1 MQRKTFSSTL
11 LLAALAAAVWFVSAG
26 SAAPPPPTIVTGQD
40 AGWPDVRGWNAQGG
54 AARQWAPW
62 GESPLAFSPYATYQQ
77 GVRVTVGDV
86 NGDGR
91 PEIITAPGKSAF
103 TELRVFDGQTFHQVG
118 SMLPFKDAAWWAGA
132 YVATG
137 DTNGDGRAEIV
148 EGLDAGCCTTL
159 HVLDGQSGDDLSGFF
174 PYGSRSEV
182 GARVTSADVNGD
194 GKAEIL
200 AVPLGSARV
209 SVYPA
214 AGGPAFRSIDS
225 FGADRAGLVSIAAG
239 NVVGDSRA
247 DLVAAA
253 PTDSGAEV
261 KIIDVGSGETR
272 ASFYPYGSMVV
283 SSVEVALGDVNGDG
297 SLDIVLSASTP
308 GGTEVKA
315 IDAGGSQL
323 ADFYVLDPAILP
335 GASVAA
341 GDLDGDGRAE
351 IVLGGG
357 PTTDAPWPPV
367 ENGPDQRVAVYEP
380 SGASVGGFTAYPG
393 LFQGGVRVALADLDR
408 DHRPEI
414 VTAPGPG
421 TPAEIGI
428 FSQQWVNGRDRG
440 TRLGHFLAFDP
451 SFLGGASVATGDI
464 DGDGNPEIVVAAG
477 KGRSPEVKVFDA
489 SGHELFSFLAFDAG
503 YQGGVSVAAGD
514 LDGDGRAEI
523 VVGTLAGPA
532 HIRIFEGAARR
543 GPDIAPFA
551 SNGPGVEV
559 GVADLA
565 GNGDGVIVAGAAAG
579 ASPRLAIVDPSSGAV
594 LHSVDL
600 DASLPNGIR
609 VAGGDVN
616 GDGRDEIVVTPGWG
630 GDGQVRIFD
639 GRLAQIGAFS
649 AYNWSGAGMNVALAT
664 RIGLP
669 IAAQPRRVRLVVR
682 RRTRIVVA
690 RFRDAAGGSAPG
702 LRAVIDWGDGTS
714 WNGKVLSR
722 GGGVYEVRSIK
733 RYGGRGRYAVTVTL
747 TDSRGRSSIARS
759 TAIVVRQ
766 R

>member
-1 MQRKTFSSTL
+1 MQRRNFSITL
-11 LLAALAAAVWFVSAG
+11 LLAVLAAAVWLVSAG
-26 SAAPPPPTIVTGQD
+26 SAAPPPISIVTGQD
-40 AGWPDVRGWNAQGG
+40 AGWPDVRGWNEQGG
-54 AARQWAPW
+54 PAQQWAPW

-77 GVRVTVGDV
+77 GVRVAVGDV
-86 NGDGR
+86 NGDGH
-91 PEIITAPGKSAF
+91 PEIITAPGRSAF
-103 TELRVFDGQTFHQVG
+103 TELRVFDGRTFHQVG
-118 SMLPFKDAAWWAGA
+118 ALLPFKDAAWWAGA

-148 EGLDAGCCTTL
+148 EGLDSGCCTTL
-159 HVLDGQSGDDLSGFF
+159 HVLDGQSGNDLSGFF
-174 PYGSRSEV
+174 PYGDRSDV
-182 GARVTSADVNGD
+182 GARVASADVNGD

-200 AVPLGSARV
+200 AAAIGSGQV
-209 SVYPA
+209 NVFGPSGGA
-214 AGGPAFRSIDS
+214 AIRTIEAFDSERGGPVA
-225 FGADRAGLVSIAAG
+225 IAAG
-239 NVVGDSRA
+239 NVVGDARA
-247 DLVAAA
+247 ELIAAA
-253 PTDSGAEV
+253 PTYSGAEV
-261 KIIDVGSGETR
+261 KIIDVTTGETR
-272 ASFYPYGSMVV
+272 AFYPYGGVAA

-297 SLDIVLSASTP
+297 ALDIVLSASTP

-315 IDAGGSQL
+315 IAADGSQL
-323 ADFYVLDPAILP
+323 ADFYALDPGIQP
-335 GASVAA
+335 GASLAV

-357 PTTDAPWPPV
+357 PTTNAPWPPV
-367 ENGPDQRVAVYEP
+367 ENGLDQRVAVYEP

-421 TPAEIGI
+421 TAAEIDV

-451 SFLGGASVATGDI
+451 SFVGGASVATGDI
-464 DGDGNPEIVVAAG
+464 DGDGSPEIIVGAG
-477 KGRSPEVKVFDA
+477 KGHSPEVKVFDA
-489 SGHELFSFLAFDAG
+489 SGRELFSFLAFDPT

-514 LDGDGRAEI
+514 LDADGRAEV
-523 VVGTLAGPA
+523 VVGTLVGPA

-551 SNGPGVEV
+551 ANGPGVEV

-565 GNGDGVIVAGAAAG
+565 GNGNGVIVAGAATG
-579 ASPRLAIVDPSSGAV
+579 ASPRLAIVDPSSGSV
-594 LHSVDL
+594 VRSVDL

-609 VAGGDVN
+609 VAGGDLN
-616 GDGRDEIVVTPGWG
+616 GDGRDEIVVTPGFG

-639 GRLAQIGAFS
+639 GGLVQKRAFS

-664 RIGLP
+664 RNGLP
-669 IAAQPRRVRLVVR
+669 IAAQARTVRLIVR

-690 RFRDAAGGSAPG
+690 RFRDAAGGTASG
-702 LRAVIDWGDGTS
+702 LRATIDWGDGTS

-722 GGGVYEVRSIK
+722 SGGVYDVRSIK
-733 RYGGRGRYAVTVTL
+733 RYRGRGRYAVTVTL
-747 TDSRGRSSIARS
+747 TDSRGRTSIARS
-759 TAIVVRQ
+759 TAIVVRKQ
-766 R
+766 